1 MQSARHVAAVAGHLG
16 SFGKSRVTPSSPGE
30 VEVFGSYSMHLGPRY
45 EAAGMRVQF
54 HYNQTPGIHF
64 KTEPPEEY
72 RDSILRGLRDG
83 LALRFPQFPSAGSLW
98 VTEIFAHEVDSSQ
111 RAFYRAARMVIDQ
124 AFGLATN
131 AEPNAPP
138 NGGPATQLGNSGVAE
153 GPPSV
158 S

>member
-1 MQSARHVAAVAGHLG
+1 MS
-16 SFGKSRVTPSSPGE
+16 SITPTSPGE
-30 VEVFGSYSMHLGPRY
+30 VEILGSYSMHLGPRF
-45 EAAGMRVQF
+45 EAAGLRVQF

-64 KTEPPEEY
+64 KVEPPEEY

-83 LALRFPQFPSAGSLW
+83 LALRFPRFPSAGSLW

-111 RAFYRAARMVIDQ
+111 RAFYRAARMVVDQ
-124 AFGLATN
+124 AYGLAAN
-131 AEPNAPP
+131 AELDASP
-138 NGGPATQLGNSGVAE
+138 NGGPATRLTGSGVPE